1 MVVGRA
7 IWETPAKGETMAVNN
22 LGGEP
27 KGFPDWARTKNLRI
41 IFDYDGP
48 SETAKQ
54 HFGYRWEDSGYSL
67 EWLHRRVTGYD
78 RNMAREFKARGA
90 NAGCLVWSTGF
101 SLENDQYHWSIVRRR
116 IEEFHA
122 LGMKLM
128 VYISLTN
135 CFWKEMFPRVP
146 ECQAW
151 RQVGPEGEPVPYGGI
166 SYGGR
171 AVTRYLMCVNNPRW
185 RAYQK
190 RRIKAAV
197 EAGVDGVFWD
207 NNFSKC
213 HCPICQEKFR
223 RFTLRRLGQAHDIPM
238 PLAQANPP
246 SQQDLRSA
254 REVVFDWIPLSHP
267 LARVHLAK
275 NLFRYLSIMDILG
288 ELRRYAEGLKPD
300 IVWSSNG
307 HLCQH
312 IYDRTN
318 LLLSEDLAQ
327 PGYDAKTGRL
337 RTNAGVLRYLYEEC
351 GRETPSI
358 VNSYHPETLAYGA
371 SGYDRR
377 TPEVNELVKRHPRLV
392 AGAQSLA
399 RAALVA
405 GEMNYINHRSNW
417 FDNLVRHHILY
428 DVIPMHRLGR
438 FDLARYDVVLLR
450 SLLFLSDRDCR
461 QLRAFVRG
469 GGTLI
474 ATNATSL
481 YDENWARRQ
490 DYGLADVLGA
500 SAASAD
506 TPIRACHGGPGA
518 PGSRVEHA
526 FGRGRS
532 IFYPGA
538 VEVEIEADPL
548 GPAAES
554 IARDVRAA
562 LRDPLVE
569 VQAPPGVAVNLMYAQ
584 AGLVVHVLNYTGKL
598 VGPIRVRLTPGALA
612 FAAEATAVV
621 VPARRETLAPPTAP
635 KLRQVMPIGKG
646 SRRVTDV
653 AASAG
658 GVSFRL
664 ARVDSYTAIVVR

>member
-1 MVVGRA
+1 
-7 IWETPAKGETMAVNN
+7 MALNN
-22 LGGEP
+22 LGGSSQD
-27 KGFPDWARTKNLRI
+27 FPDWARTRNLRI
-41 IFDYDGP
+41 IFDYNGP

-78 RNMAREFKARGA
+78 RNLAREFKAQGA

-146 ECQAW
+146 ECQDW

-166 SYGGR
+166 GYGGR

-190 RRIKAAV
+190 RRVRAAI
-197 EAGVDGVFWD
+197 ESGADGIFWD
-207 NNFSKC
+207 NNSSKC

-223 RFTLRRLGQAHDIPM
+223 RFTLRRLGKAHDIPA
-238 PLAQANPP
+238 PVESQPP
-246 SQQDLRSA
+246 SEKDLRSA

-275 NLFRYLSIMDILG
+275 NLFRYLSITDILG
-288 ELRRYAEGLKPD
+288 DLRRYAQRLKPD

-307 HLCQH
+307 HLCQN
-312 IYDRTN
+312 IYDQTN
-318 LLLSEDLAQ
+318 LLLSEDLEP

-337 RTNAGVLRYLYEEC
+337 RTNAGVLRYLYEEG
-351 GRETPSI
+351 GRQTPSI

-371 SGYDRR
+371 SGFDQR
-377 TPEVNELVKRHPRLV
+377 TPEVNELLKRHSDLV
-392 AGAQSLA
+392 AGAQSPA
-399 RAALVA
+399 RFALVA

-428 DVIPMHRLGR
+428 DVIPTHRLGR
-438 FDLARYDVVLLR
+438 FDLARYEVVLLR

-481 YDENWARRQ
+481 YDENWLRRE
-490 DYGLADVLGA
+490 DYGLADVLGV
-500 SAASAD
+500 SATTAD
-506 TPIRACHGGPGA
+506 ATA
-518 PGSRVEHA
+518 RVEHA

-538 VEVEIEADPL
+538 VEMEIEADPL

-554 IARDVRAA
+554 LARDVRAA
-562 LRDPLVE
+562 LRDPLIE

-584 AGLVVHVLNYTGKL
+584 AGLVVHVLNYTGKR
-598 VGPIRVRLTPGALA
+598 VGPVRVRLTPGALA
-612 FAAEATAVV
+612 FACQ
-621 VPARRETLAPPTAP
+621 ARDVAAGRSGARKPDRARAP
-635 KLRQVMPIGKG
+635 KLRQVMPIGQG
-646 SRRVTDV
+646 SKRATHVQ
-653 AASAG
+653 ASAD
-658 GVSFRL
+658 GVSFCL
-664 ARVDSYTAIVVR
+664 ARVADYTAIVIR